1 MPSSKTT
8 NLDLNVGYAETD
20 KTQSWINGIDDNFRT
35 LDNDLGTVF
44 KAIENAGITLS
55 RNVAL
60 EDEWSTG
67 AYLLNTA
74 FLNSFKNGSAIRF
87 GTYIYVFIGS
97 ENTEGDIYK
106 FNSVKYTL
114 TLLDAKVP
122 LGFNNFKAE
131 QYQGRVFLIGGCEN
145 QTASNLFYIFDI
157 ANEEILVPDITLG
170 INLTNC
176 GSCIVDNYIYLFGG
190 IDENGNQL
198 NTILKFDVTD
208 YTNSVLALSLPQ
220 SNDSLSATSI
230 ENIIYLFGG
239 NNSNKIYEFD
249 SVNETIT
256 LLTTTLSTN
265 IKNHQSI
272 LLDDNIYI
280 LGGKNDNQVLD
291 TIYKFDYH
299 NQTISTL
306 DFTLPI
312 VLSNFA
318 IAVTDN
324 YAYLF
329 GGETVNGNS
338 TRIIRFVP

>member
-20 KTQSWINGIDDNFRT
+20 RTQSWINGIDNNFRT
-35 LDNDLGTVF
+35 LDTDLGTVF

-67 AYLLNTA
+67 AYLLNTT
-74 FLNSFKNGSAIRF
+74 FLNSFKNASAIRF
-87 GTYIYVFIGS
+87 GTYIYVFVGN
-97 ENTEGDIYK
+97 ENGEGDIYK

-114 TLLDAKVP
+114 TKLDAKIP
-122 LGFNNFKAE
+122 LSFNNFKAE
-131 QYQGRVFLIGGCEN
+131 HYQGRVFLIGGCEN

-157 ANEEILVPDITLG
+157 ANEEILVPDTTLG

-176 GSCIVDNYIYLFGG
+176 GSCIIDKYIYLFGG

-198 NTILKFDVTD
+198 NSILKFDVTN
-208 YTNSVLALSLPQ
+208 YSTSILSTTLLEY
-220 SNDSLSATSI
+220 NDSLSATPI
-230 ENIIYLFGG
+230 ENNAYLFGG

-256 LLTTTLSTN
+256 LLNVTLSTN
-265 IKNHQSI
+265 VKNQQSI
-272 LLDDNIYI
+272 LLDNNIYV
-280 LGGKNDNQVLD
+280 LGGKNNNQILD
-291 TIYKFDYH
+291 TIYKFDYQ
-299 NQTISTL
+299 NKTINTM

-318 IAVTDN
+318 IGVTDN

-329 GGETVNGNS
+329 GGETTNGNS

>member
-20 KTQSWINGIDDNFRT
+20 RTQSWIDGIDNNFRN

-67 AYLLNTA
+67 AYLLNTT
-74 FLNSFKNGSAIRF
+74 FLSSFKNASAIRF

-97 ENTEGDIYK
+97 ENAEGDIYK

-114 TLLDAKVP
+114 TKIDAKVP
-122 LGFNNFKAE
+122 LGFNNFKVE

-157 ANEEILVPDITLG
+157 ANEEILVPDTTLS
-170 INLTNC
+170 ISLTNC
-176 GSCIVDNYIYLFGG
+176 GSCIINNYIYLFGG
-190 IDENGNQL
+190 NDENGNQL
-198 NTILKFDVTD
+198 NSILKFNVAD
-208 YTNSVLALSLPQ
+208 YSNSLLSL
-220 SNDSLSATSI
+220 SLLESDDSLSATAI
-230 ENIIYLFGG
+230 EDNVYLFGG

-249 SVNETIT
+249 SINETIT
-256 LLTTTLSTN
+256 LLNETLPTN

-280 LGGKNDNQVLD
+280 LGGKNGNQILD
-291 TIYKFDYH
+291 TIYKFDY
-299 NQTISTL
+299 NNKTISTL
-306 DFTLPI
+306 DFILPI

-329 GGETVNGNS
+329 GGETTNGNS